1 MIGIVYISG
10 CTSEEKSISETL
22 VDFQNNQQSDSQITN
37 SILKQS
43 DIPRYELKKNK
54 DFVVPK
60 NCDLIYNGTNSLVD
74 CQNERDYS
82 ETKKI
87 GELLEWGSNL
97 FYYIKYDSNENFPT
111 RDSNENFIIF
121 GYFPPIGFY
130 NQSILEEL
138 KNRDYRIG
146 IPNLLDYEY
155 PNIGDYSLFMI
166 EKIEQSYGS
175 ITYISTLMYTNKNY
189 VVVVR
194 VCGDEKN
201 SRSEAFRIAELTENR
216 LN

>member
-10 CTSEEKSISETL
+10 CTSEEKTISETL
-22 VDFQNNQQSDSQITN
+22 VDSQNNQQSDSQLTN

-43 DIPRYELKKNK
+43 DIPRYEFKKIK
-54 DFVVPK
+54 DFVAPK
-60 NCDLIYNGTNSLVD
+60 NCNVIYGSNSLFD
-74 CQNERDYS
+74 CQNERDNS

-87 GELLEWGSNL
+87 GELSEWGNNL
-97 FYYIKYDSNENFPT
+97 VFYYIKYDSNENFPT
-111 RDSNENFIIF
+111 RDSNENFLIV

-138 KNRDYRIG
+138 KNRDDKIG
-146 IPNLLDYEY
+146 TPNLLDYEY

-166 EKIEQSYGS
+166 EKVEQSYGT
-175 ITYISTLMYTNKNY
+175 IVYRSTLMYTNKNY
-189 VVVVR
+189 MAFVMVL
-194 VCGDEKN
+194 GDEKN
-201 SRSEAFRIAELTENR
+201 SRSEAFRIAELTENI